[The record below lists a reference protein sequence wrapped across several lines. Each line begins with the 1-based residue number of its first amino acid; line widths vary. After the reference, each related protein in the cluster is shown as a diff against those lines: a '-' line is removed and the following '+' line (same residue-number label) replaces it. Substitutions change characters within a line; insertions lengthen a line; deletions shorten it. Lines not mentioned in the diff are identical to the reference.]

1 MRSGLTLRH
10 LWVPLLLLCAAGA
23 EAQDAADA
31 DLILILDASNS
42 MWGQIDGVNKIVIAR
57 EAVGGLVD
65 ALPDG
70 KNVGLIAYG
79 HRREGDCTDI
89 ETLAPIAP
97 VDKQSLKATIN
108 GIKPKGK
115 TPITD
120 SIRAAIDLARK
131 RDASSIVLIS
141 DGLETCGLDPCAA
154 VRTAKQEGVPFV
166 LHVIGFDVAGEDT
179 SQLECT
185 AQAGGGLY
193 MSADSAPQLSE
204 ALESAYDK
212 PTVPDGRLVV
222 GATAEGKLQD
232 AGVRV
237 TFAGTGKDV
246 AGGRTYASEAT
257 NPRSIPLDDGDYH
270 AVVSAIGIKGSPK
283 YEFDFAI
290 VDGSQVERSFDFS
303 AGELSVRVTR
313 NGELSDASVAV
324 RRKGERTDTAG
335 GRTYRRAAHNPKILK
350 VAAGTYDVSIKSVE
364 MRSGPEHLFDD
375 VVVNGG
381 ERTELSHEFVSG
393 VLRVGTRRGDALV
406 DSVVNIIDA
415 NGRNMGGGRTYAS
428 PNSNPKEFV
437 VAPGEYVIRIAEIRG
452 EKRETETTVVAGETA
467 DVLIDLDQP

>member
-1 MRSGLTLRH
+1 MRFLILLVAVASI
-10 LWVPLLLLCAAGA
+10 PLV
-23 EAQDAADA
+23 QPDAAVA
-31 DLILILDASNS
+31 EERPNDLILILDASNS
-42 MWGQIDGVNKIVIAR
+42 MWGQIDGENKVVIAR
-57 EAVGGLVD
+57 RAVGGLID
-65 ALPDG
+65 GLPDDSRA
-70 KNVGLIAYG
+70 GLIAYG
-79 HRREGDCTDI
+79 HRREGDCADI

-97 VDKQSLKATIN
+97 VDKENLKATIN

-120 SIRAAIDLARK
+120 SIHAATNLARE
-131 RDASSIVLIS
+131 REASSIVLIS
-141 DGLETCGLDPCAA
+141 DGLETCDLDPCAA

-179 SQLECT
+179 SQLECA

-204 ALESAYDK
+204 ALESAYEK

-222 GATAEGKLQD
+222 GATAEGTLQD
-232 AGVRV
+232 AAVRV
-237 TFAGTGKDV
+237 TLASTEEHV

-257 NPRSIPLDDGDYH
+257 NPRSIPLEDGDYH

-290 VDGSQVERSFDFS
+290 VDGSQVEKSFDFS
-303 AGELSVRVTR
+303 AGELSVGVTR
-313 NGELSDASVAV
+313 NGELSDASISV

-335 GRTYRRAAHNPKILK
+335 GRTYRRAAHNPKVLK
-350 VAAGTYDVSIKSVE
+350 VAAGTYDVTIKSVE
-364 MRSGPEHLFDD
+364 MRNGPETLFEN
-375 VVVNGG
+375 VVVHGG

-393 VLRVGTRRGDALV
+393 ILRVGTRRGDALV

-415 NGRNMGGGRTYAS
+415 NGKNIGGGRTYTTPS
-428 PNSNPKEFV
+428 SNPKEFV
-437 VAPGEYVIRIAEIRG
+437 LAPGEYVIRIAEIRG
-452 EKRETETTVVAGETA
+452 QKRETGTTVVAGETA